1 MERRRILIIEDDPS
15 ITRLV
20 RDNLEYE
27 GFEVSALEDGSKAI
41 QVIRTFHPD
50 LILLDLMLPGL
61 DGFEICSAVSQ
72 STLRIPVIILSARS
86 QSADK
91 VRGLQLGADDYVT
104 KPFTLDE
111 LLARVHAVMRRTNS
125 APAQVRLGEVL
136 IDFNALRG
144 TKGDVSLSLTHREL
158 EVLRLL
164 WVHRNKVVTRN
175 QLLRTIWGYDEIPL
189 TRAVDH
195 FIARLRSKIEP
206 DPRHPRYLQ
215 TVYGDGYM
223 LIAQSG
229 GL

>member
-1 MERRRILIIEDDPS
+1 MERRILIIEDDPS
-15 ITRLV
+15 ITLMV

-27 GFEVSALEDGSKAI
+27 GFKVSSVADGSRAI
-41 QVIRTFHPD
+41 QAVRSFMPD

-61 DGFEICSAVSQ
+61 DGYEICSAISQ

-104 KPFTLDE
+104 KPFSLDE
-111 LLARVHAVMRRTNS
+111 LLARVHAVMRRTS
-125 APAQVRLGEVL
+125 TSPAELTLGDVH
-136 IDFNALRG
+136 IDFTALRG
-144 TKGDVSLSLTHREL
+144 TKGKVSLSLTHREF

-164 WVHRNKVVTRN
+164 WIHRNKVVTRN
-175 QLLRTIWGYDEIPL
+175 QLLRTIWGYGEIPV
-189 TRAVDH
+189 TRTVDH
-195 FIARLRSKIEP
+195 FVARLRSKIEP

-223 LIAQSG
+223 LT
-229 GL
+229 LPTCE

>member
-1 MERRRILIIEDDPS
+1 MERRILIIEDDPS
-15 ITRLV
+15 ITLMI

-27 GFEVSALEDGSKAI
+27 GFKVSSVADGSRAI
-41 QVIRTFHPD
+41 QAVRSFMPD

-61 DGFEICSAVSQ
+61 DGYEICSAISQ

-104 KPFTLDE
+104 KPFSLDE
-111 LLARVHAVMRRTNS
+111 LLARVHAVIRRTS
-125 APAQVRLGEVL
+125 TSPAELTLGDVH
-136 IDFNALRG
+136 IDFTALRG
-144 TKGDVSLSLTHREL
+144 TKGKVSLSLTHREF

-164 WVHRNKVVTRN
+164 WIHRNKVVTRN
-175 QLLRTIWGYDEIPL
+175 QLLRTIWGYGEIPV
-189 TRAVDH
+189 TRTVDH
-195 FIARLRSKIEP
+195 FVARLRSKIEP

-223 LIAQSG
+223 LTPPICE
-229 GL
+229 

>member
-1 MERRRILIIEDDPS
+1 MERRILIIEDDPS
-15 ITRLV
+15 ITLMV

-27 GFEVSALEDGSKAI
+27 GFKVSSVADGSRAI
-41 QVIRTFHPD
+41 QAARSFMPD

-61 DGFEICSAVSQ
+61 DGYEICSAISQ

-104 KPFTLDE
+104 KPFSLDE
-111 LLARVHAVMRRTNS
+111 LLARVHAVIRRTS
-125 APAQVRLGEVL
+125 TSPVELTLGDVH
-136 IDFNALRG
+136 IDFTALRG
-144 TKGDVSLSLTHREL
+144 TKGNVSLSLTHREF

-164 WVHRNKVVTRN
+164 WIHRNKVVTRN
-175 QLLRTIWGYDEIPL
+175 QLLRTIWGYGEIPV
-189 TRAVDH
+189 TRTVDH
-195 FIARLRSKIEP
+195 FVARLRSKIEP

-223 LIAQSG
+223 LTPPT
-229 GL
+229 